1 MAVTVKQLA
10 ETVGISVEKLLEQ
23 LARAG
28 ITKSG
33 AEDPLTDEERAKLLA
48 YLRAERGETAP
59 KRVTLK
65 RKERKTLKL
74 GRVPGVGDKTVQ
86 VEVRRKRTYVKRP
99 EGPTPEQLREAER
112 ARRLLEEQRRLEEEA
127 RRRAE
132 EEAKRRAEEEA
143 RRRAEEEAR
152 RQAEEARRKEE
163 AKRLIEEAKKK
174 AEKEARAKEREE
186 KEKEAEKVALAE
198 EVKPQKAKPKEKS
211 KKAVKPKAEE
221 LILIPEAI
229 TVGELAKKM
238 AVKASEVIKQLMNL
252 GIMATINQ
260 TIDQESA
267 ALVAEELGFKPI
279 LPSPEEIEAELL
291 AKTTESLSDPKPRPP
306 IVTVMGH
313 VDHGKTTL
321 LDYIRKTR
329 VAAREAGGITQHIG
343 AYQVET
349 DHGKITFIDTPG
361 HAAFTAMRARGAR
374 VTDIVILVVAADD
387 GVMPQ
392 TKEAIEHA
400 RAADVPIIVAI
411 NKIDLPSANPE
422 RVKQE
427 LAALNVVPEEWGGDT
442 QFVEVSAKTGQ
453 GIDDLLEAILLLA
466 EVLELKA
473 PTKGSA
479 RAIVLESR
487 LEKGRGPVANVVV
500 MASCLKRGDIV
511 LCGETYGRVRAM
523 VNERGQQVK
532 EAGPSTPVEVL
543 GLSRVP
549 QVGDE
554 LIAVKDEK
562 IAKQIAEMRAERVKK
577 QKLAQMQAAKLEEV
591 FEKMQEGETAE
602 LNLIIKTD
610 VQGTYEALRDALTK
624 LSDDEVRVNVI
635 SGGVGA
641 ITETDVNLAITAGAI
656 IIGFNVRADATARK
670 LAEERGI
677 QIRYYNV
684 IYDVIDDVKKA
695 IAGLLRPEIKEQIIG
710 LAEVRQVFRHPKF
723 GQVAGCMVL
732 EGVVKRN
739 GLVRV
744 LRDNVVIFEGKLES
758 LKRYKED
765 VTEVKAG
772 MECGIGIK
780 NYNDIRVGDLIEIF
794 ERVEVQP
801 EVV

>member
-10 ETVGISVEKLLEQ
+10 ETVGIDVSKLLEK
-23 LARAG
+23 LAKAG
-28 ITKSG
+28 ITKSSG
-33 AEDPLTDEERAKLLA
+33 EDLLTEEERVQLLHH
-48 YLRAERGETAP
+48 LRAEKGKATPQRI
-59 KRVTLK
+59 TLK

-99 EGPTPEQLREAER
+99 QGLTQEQLQRAEE

-132 EEAKRRAEEEA
+132 E
-143 RRRAEEEAR
+143 
-152 RQAEEARRKEE
+152 
-163 AKRLIEEAKKK
+163 AKRLIEETKKK
-174 AEKEARAKEREE
+174 AEKEPQVEERVAEETRPVVQPKPVEKPERKAQEAR
-186 KEKEAEKVALAE
+186 LAE
-198 EVKPQKAKPKEKS
+198 ETRKREVEERVEVSKKTEETRPAKPVE
-211 KKAVKPKAEE
+211 KPKPKWGPERE
-221 LILIPEAI
+221 IVIPEAI

-238 AVKASEVIKQLMNL
+238 AVKAADVIKRLMGL
-252 GIMATINQ
+252 GVMATINQ
-260 TIDQESA
+260 TLDQETA
-267 ALVAEELGFKPI
+267 ALVAEEFGFKPL
-279 LPSPEEIEAELL
+279 LPSPEELEAELL
-291 AKTTESLSDPKPRPP
+291 AKITEPLSDEKPRPP

-349 DHGKITFIDTPG
+349 PNGKVTFIDTPG
-361 HAAFTAMRARGAR
+361 HAAFTAMRARGAK

-400 RAADVPIIVAI
+400 RAADVPIIVAV
-411 NKIDLPSANPE
+411 NKIDLPNANPE

-427 LAALNVVPEEWGGDT
+427 LAALNLIPEEWGGDV
-442 QFVEVSAKTGQ
+442 QFVELSAKTGQ
-453 GIDDLLEAILLLA
+453 GIDDLLEAILLLS
-466 EVLELKA
+466 EMLELKA
-473 PTKGSA
+473 PTKGSG
-479 RAIVLESR
+479 RAVVLESR
-487 LEKGRGPVANVVV
+487 LEKGRGPVADVIVT
-500 MASCLKRGDIV
+500 AGQLSRGEVV
-511 LCGETYGRVRAM
+511 LCGETLGRIRAM

-532 EAGPSTPVEVL
+532 QAGPATPVELL
-543 GLSRVP
+543 GLSGVP
-549 QVGDE
+549 QAGDE
-554 LIAVKDEK
+554 LMAVKDEK
-562 IAKQIAEMRAERVKK
+562 VARQIAEMRAEQAKK
-577 QKLAQMQAAKLEEV
+577 KKLARRQATKLEDV
-591 FEKMQEGETAE
+591 FEKMQEGEAAE
-602 LNLIIKTD
+602 LNLIVKTD
-610 VQGTYEALRDALTK
+610 VQGTFEALRDALLK
-624 LSDDEVRVNVI
+624 LSGEKVRVNVV

-641 ITETDVNLAITAGAI
+641 ITETDVNLAITSKAI
-656 IIGFNVRADATARK
+656 VLGFNVRADTSARK
-670 LAEERGI
+670 LAEERGVE
-677 QIRYYNV
+677 IRYYNV
-684 IYDVIDDVKKA
+684 IYDVIDDIKKA
-695 IAGLLRPEIKEQIIG
+695 LSGLLRPEIREQVIG
-710 LAEVRQVFRHPKF
+710 MAEVRQVFRHPKF

-732 EGVVKRN
+732 EGVVRRN
-739 GLVRV
+739 APVRI

-758 LKRYKED
+758 LRRYKED

-780 NYNDIRVGDLIEIF
+780 NYHDIREGDLIEVF